1 MKIIFKTVLILGI
14 LIGGYIFLSMNN
26 ILPKL
31 DMFESKEVK
40 LRETPLILEDIKD
53 IAELFTAT
61 AYEEIFI
68 DTTKKVENSTLKM
81 IFSLKKNHSERFVLI
96 ARGKCLA
103 GTDLKQITDKDLI
116 IKDSSIIVRI
126 PKAKI
131 ISTIVNP
138 SDFEIYIDEGEWKTS
153 EVSKIKNYASEQ
165 IKANAIKD
173 GILITAQERTNLLL
187 KNFFESIGFVKVTIE
202 II

>member
-31 DMFESKEVK
+31 DMFESKEIK

-81 IFSLKKNHSERFVLI
+81 IFTLKKKHSERFVLI

-103 GTDLKQITDKDLI
+103 GTDLKEITDKDLI
-116 IKDSSIIVRI
+116 IKDSSITVRI

-138 SDFEIYIDEGEWKTS
+138 SDFDIYIDEGEWKIS
-153 EVSKIKNYASEQ
+153 EVTKIKNYAAKRIE
-165 IKANAIKD
+165 ANAIKD
-173 GILITAQERTNLLL
+173 GILVKAQDRTNLLL
-187 KNFFESIGFVKVTIE
+187 KNFFESIGFVNVTIE
-202 II
+202 IK

>member
-31 DMFESKEVK
+31 DMFESKEIK

-81 IFSLKKNHSERFVLI
+81 IFTLKKKHSERFVLI

-103 GTDLKQITDKDLI
+103 GTDLKEITDKDLI
-116 IKDSSIIVRI
+116 IKDSSITVRI

-138 SDFEIYIDEGEWKTS
+138 SDFDIYIDEGEWKIS
-153 EVSKIKNYASEQ
+153 EVTKIKNYAAKRIE
-165 IKANAIKD
+165 ANAIKD
-173 GILITAQERTNLLL
+173 GILVKAQDRTNLLL
-187 KNFFESIGFVKVTIE
+187 KNFFESIGFVNVTIE

>member
-1 MKIIFKTVLILGI
+1 
-14 LIGGYIFLSMNN
+14 MNN

-31 DMFESKEVK
+31 DMFESKEIK

-81 IFSLKKNHSERFVLI
+81 IFTLKKKHSERFVLI

-103 GTDLKQITDKDLI
+103 GTDLKEITDKDLI
-116 IKDSSIIVRI
+116 IKDSSITVRI

-138 SDFEIYIDEGEWKTS
+138 SDFDIYIDEGEWKIS
-153 EVSKIKNYASEQ
+153 EVTKIKNYAAKRIE
-165 IKANAIKD
+165 ANAIKD
-173 GILITAQERTNLLL
+173 GILVKAQDRTNLLL
-187 KNFFESIGFVKVTIE
+187 KNFFESIGFVNVTIE
-202 II
+202 IK

>member
-1 MKIIFKTVLILGI
+1 
-14 LIGGYIFLSMNN
+14 MNN

-31 DMFESKEVK
+31 DMFESKEIK

-81 IFSLKKNHSERFVLI
+81 IFTFKKKHSERFVLI

-103 GTDLKQITDKDLI
+103 GTDLKEITDKDLI
-116 IKDSSIIVRI
+116 IKDSSITVRI

-138 SDFEIYIDEGEWKTS
+138 SDFDIYIDEGEWKIS
-153 EVSKIKNYASEQ
+153 EVTKIKSYAAKRIE
-165 IKANAIKD
+165 ANAIKD
-173 GILITAQERTNLLL
+173 GILVKAQDRTNLLL
-187 KNFFESIGFVKVTIE
+187 KNFFESIGFVNVTIE
-202 II
+202 IK

>member
-26 ILPKL
+26 ILPMV
-31 DMFESKEVK
+31 DMFESEENK

-53 IAELFTAT
+53 IDELFTVT

-68 DTTKKVENSTLKM
+68 DTTKKAEKSTFTLN
-81 IFSLKKNHSERFVLI
+81 KKHERFVLI
-96 ARGKCLA
+96 VRGKCLA
-103 GTDLKQITDKDLI
+103 GTDLKEITDKDLI
-116 IKDSSIIVRI
+116 IKDSSITVRI

-138 SDFEIYIDEGEWKTS
+138 SDFDIYIEEGEWKTS
-153 EVSKIKNYASEQ
+153 EVTKIKKYAVKRIE
-165 IKANAIKD
+165 ANVVKD
-173 GILITAQERTNLLL
+173 GILIKAQDRTNLLL
-187 KNFFESIGFVKVTIE
+187 KNFFESIGFVNVTIE
-202 II
+202 IK